1 MTPGKKQYFPNA
13 YGAIDGKHRA
23 LFDPHGIESEFYN
36 YKGFYTLVLMAIV
49 DYNYK
54 FVNVDGGCQ
63 GRIDDGG
70 VFRKTSYSKALENC

>member
-1 MTPGKKQYFPNA
+1 MTPGKKQYFLNT

-23 LFDPHGIESEFYN
+23 LFDPHGTESEFYN

-54 FVNVDGGCQ
+54 FVNVDVGCQ
-63 GRIDDGG
+63 GRICDGG
-70 VFRKTSYSKALENC
+70 VFRKTSYSKALENG